1 MNFTIEDKG
10 RYTLVTSNVEKLDTT
25 CAPELKSEL
34 VYLNKTGVRNVLMDL
49 TNTRYCDSSGLS
61 ALLVANRLCKS
72 VNGSLVVCGLQEP
85 VQKLV
90 QISQLVNRA
99 LIDQVILNET
109 ASAESRLYL
118 LVIYM
123 VSLAILLWCAELA
136 VVLHER
142 MEKRAA
148 ARGALGV

>member
-10 RYTLVTSNVEKLDTT
+10 RYTLVTSNVDKLDTT

-34 VYLNKTGVRNVLMDL
+34 VYLNKTGVRNLLMDL

-90 QISQLVNRA
+90 QISQLETV
-99 LIDQVILNET
+99 LSITPT
-109 ASAESRLYL
+109 ASEGIDLLY
-118 LVIYM
+118 
-123 VSLAILLWCAELA
+123 
-136 VVLHER
+136 
-142 MEKRAA
+142 MEEIEKDINKDN
-148 ARGALGV
+148 

>member
-10 RYTLVTSNVEKLDTT
+10 RYTLVTSNVDKLDTT

-90 QISQLVNRA
+90 QISQLETV
-99 LIDQVILNET
+99 LSITPT
-109 ASAESRLYL
+109 ASEGIDLLY
-118 LVIYM
+118 
-123 VSLAILLWCAELA
+123 
-136 VVLHER
+136 
-142 MEKRAA
+142 MEEIEKD
-148 ARGALGV
+148 VNKDN

>member
-10 RYTLVTSNVEKLDTT
+10 RYTLVTSNVDKLDTT

-34 VYLNKTGVRNVLMDL
+34 VYLNKTNVRNVIIDL
-49 TNTRYCDSSGLS
+49 TATRYCDSSGLS

-90 QISQLVNRA
+90 QISQL
-99 LIDQVILNET
+99 
-109 ASAESRLYL
+109 ESVLSITPTTSEAVDLLY
-118 LVIYM
+118 
-123 VSLAILLWCAELA
+123 
-136 VVLHER
+136 
-142 MEKRAA
+142 MEEIEKD
-148 ARGALGV
+148 VKKEQ

>member
-49 TNTRYCDSSGLS
+49 TSTRYCDSSGLS

-90 QISQLVNRA
+90 QISQLETV
-99 LIDQVILNET
+99 LSITPT
-109 ASAESRLYL
+109 ASEGIDLLY
-118 LVIYM
+118 
-123 VSLAILLWCAELA
+123 
-136 VVLHER
+136 
-142 MEKRAA
+142 MEEIEKDINKDN
-148 ARGALGV
+148 

>member
-1 MNFTIEDKG
+1 MNFTIEDKE

-34 VYLNKTGVRNVLMDL
+34 VYLNKTGVRNVIIDL
-49 TNTRYCDSSGLS
+49 SASRYCDSSGLS

-90 QISQLVNRA
+90 QISQLESVLSITPTAAEAVDLLYMEEIEKDVNK
-99 LIDQVILNET
+99 DQ
-109 ASAESRLYL
+109 
-118 LVIYM
+118 
-123 VSLAILLWCAELA
+123 
-136 VVLHER
+136 
-142 MEKRAA
+142 
-148 ARGALGV
+148 

>member
-10 RYTLVTSNVEKLDTT
+10 RFTLVTSNVEKLDTS

-34 VYLNKTGVRNVLMDL
+34 VYLNKTGVRNVIIDL
-49 TNTRYCDSSGLS
+49 TNSRYCDSSGLS

-90 QISQLVNRA
+90 QISQLESVLSITPTPSEAVDLLYMEEIEKDVNK
-99 LIDQVILNET
+99 DN
-109 ASAESRLYL
+109 
-118 LVIYM
+118 
-123 VSLAILLWCAELA
+123 
-136 VVLHER
+136 
-142 MEKRAA
+142 
-148 ARGALGV
+148 